1 MNLYL
6 IICAI
11 KNRKMKKSLLFLTLA
26 LTFSF
31 VRAQFNA
38 AKDPFMTKSL
48 SGQTIKNIEVKT
60 SGGSIEIIGGS
71 GGNSHVDVFVS
82 PSNSRSGDSYSK
94 EELQKRLDEYYTLT
108 ISTENNKLTATAKP
122 KKNNMD
128 WKKGVN
134 VSFRVYIQQNVST
147 DLSTSGGSISLSNLT
162 GTQEFSTSGGNLK
175 VENLSGKI
183 KGHTSG
189 GNIELSGL
197 KDEIDLTTSGGNIE
211 ARQCNGN
218 MKLSTSGGSLT
229 LEDLKGTVNAT
240 TSGGSVHGN
249 NIEGALTTHTSGGNI
264 NLEQL
269 NCSLETSTSGGN
281 IDVQMNSMKDF
292 VKISNSG
299 GNITLS
305 LPNKAMDLRL
315 SGGKIKTDKLN
326 NFSGSIDEDEIK
338 GKLNGG
344 GMPVTVDAGSGRITF
359 ALK

>member
-1 MNLYL
+1 
-6 IICAI
+6 
-11 KNRKMKKSLLFLTLA
+11 MKKSLLFLALA
-26 LTFSF
+26 FTFSF
-31 VRAQFNA
+31 VKAQFNA
-38 AKDPFMTKSL
+38 TKDPFMTKSL
-48 SGQTIKNIEVKT
+48 TGQTIKNVEVET

-71 GGNSHVDVFVS
+71 GGNNHLDVFVS
-82 PSNSRSGDSYSK
+82 ANNSRNGESYSK

-108 ISTENNKLTATAKP
+108 IKAENNKLTAIAKP

-134 VSFRVYIQQNVST
+134 VSFRLYIQQNVST
-147 DLSTSGGSISLSNLT
+147 DLSTSGGSISLSNLN
-162 GTQEFSTSGGNLK
+162 GTQDFRTSGGSLR
-175 VENLSGKI
+175 VENLSGKTR
-183 KGHTSG
+183 GHTSG
-189 GNIELSGL
+189 GSIDLSGS
-197 KDEIDLTTSGGNIE
+197 KDDIDLTTSGGSID

-218 MKLSTSGGSLT
+218 LKLSTSGGSLT
-229 LEDLKGTVNAT
+229 LENLKGTVNAT

-281 IDVQMNSMKDF
+281 IDVQLNGLKDF

-305 LPNKAMDLRL
+305 MPNKAMDLRL

-326 NFSGSIDEDEIK
+326 NFSGSMDEDEIK

-344 GMPVTVDAGSGRITF
+344 GIPVTVDAGSGRITL